1 MLVALEPVALRGSW
15 GPFCHI
21 SAGGRARMNAP
32 PQKPFSQAHLYCEA
46 ESERIGGAG
55 PTTPMDKESSE
66 D

>member
-1 MLVALEPVALRGSW
+1 
-15 GPFCHI
+15 
-21 SAGGRARMNAP
+21 MNAP

-46 ESERIGGAG
+46 VSERIGGAG